1 MVPDPRA
8 AHSGELANH
17 ILLWEM
23 ETEPGSGS
31 GAIAERSPGVRQK
44 IMMAVF
50 KLSSEDSE
58 KAGGRDRKPKWRELL
73 L

>member
-8 AHSGELANH
+8 AHSGESAIH

-44 IMMAVF
+44 IVMAVF

-58 KAGGRDRKPKWRELL
+58 KETGSLNGESCSSKTL
-73 L
+73 

>member
-8 AHSGELANH
+8 AHSGKLANH

-44 IMMAVF
+44 IMMAVCE
-50 KLSSEDSE
+50 LSSEDSE
-58 KAGGRDRKPKWRELL
+58 KAGGRDRKPKWRELFL
-73 L
+73 